1 MKKILIIMIII
12 IIIII
17 IMIIIIITIYK
28 VLLTWCKIG
37 NGEMKPKMLKSQEYR
52 NCHQPLSQE

>member
-1 MKKILIIMIII
+1 MKKIL

-17 IMIIIIITIYK
+17 IMIIIIITVYK